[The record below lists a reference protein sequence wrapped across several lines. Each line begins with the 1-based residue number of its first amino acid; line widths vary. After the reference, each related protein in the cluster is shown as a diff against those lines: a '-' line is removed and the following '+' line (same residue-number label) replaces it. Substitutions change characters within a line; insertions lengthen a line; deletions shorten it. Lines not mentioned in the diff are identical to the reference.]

1 MNLGSTLEKV
11 IRGEELSLEEA
22 KEVMSLMVKGEAT
35 PAQAGGIMVAL
46 RSKGVTG
53 RELAAFAEVLR
64 DSAVKVSHSFD
75 NVVDIV
81 GTGGGA
87 PSFNISSGSSFVAA
101 AAGARVAKHGNRAVT
116 SSCGSADVLEALGI
130 NLYNEPERLLHIFEV
145 CGIMFMLAPSHHPAL
160 RHIAGA
166 RRELGVRTVFNQL
179 GPLVNPAHVQ
189 CQLLGVYSE
198 TLCRST
204 AEALQILGAKRA
216 LVVFSEDGLDE
227 ISPCAPTHYFKVWE
241 GEVSEGKLSPSDFG
255 LEALDRS
262 ALEPARTVDGNATI
276 LMEALSKPDSLRSK
290 ALIPSAATALWL
302 TGLAKDLKEGAEMAR
317 QAITSGKALEKLHH
331 LAAESQAQ

>member
-1 MNLGSTLEKV
+1 MNLGATLEKV
-11 IRGEELSLEEA
+11 IRGEELSPEEA

-46 RSKGVTG
+46 RAKGVTG

-64 DSAVKVSHSFD
+64 ESAVKVGHSFD

-101 AAGARVAKHGNRAVT
+101 AAGAKVAKHGNRAVT
-116 SSCGSADVLEALGI
+116 SACGSADVLEALGI
-130 NLYNEPERLLHIFEV
+130 NVYNEPERLLQIFES

-179 GPLVNPAHVQ
+179 GPLVNPAFVQ
-189 CQLLGVYSE
+189 CQLLGVYNE

-227 ISPCAPTHYFKVWE
+227 ISPCAPTHYYKVWD
-241 GEVSEGKLSPSDFG
+241 GAVTQGTIAPADFG
-255 LEALDRS
+255 LEALDSS
-262 ALEPARTVDGNATI
+262 ALEPARTVDGNAAI
-276 LMEALSKPDSLRSK
+276 LLEALSKPDSPRSS
-290 ALIPSAATALWL
+290 ALLPSAATALWL
-302 TGLAKDLKEGAEMAR
+302 TGLAKNLKDGAQMAR
-317 QAITSGKALEKLHH
+317 EAIVSGEALAKLHL